1 MANRLTIA
9 ALTLA
14 ASAGLSSTSAVAMEP
29 VSVDAVMVYMNFS
42 LDRRGDSG
50 RAGRVGL
57 RIGAEAY
64 GDTFTVY
71 DDPYFAGDSS
81 FAHLD
86 LRFLER
92 EDGGLLINGASLQ
105 RRRDLPLAEQSSARR
120 AAWAQ

>member
-14 ASAGLSSTSAVAMEP
+14 ASAGLSGTSAVAMEP
-29 VSVDAVMVYMNFS
+29 VSVDAVMVYMSFS

-57 RIGAEAY
+57 RIGAEAHD
-64 GDTFTVY
+64 DTFTVY
-71 DDPYFAGDSS
+71 DDPYFGDDSS
-81 FAHLD
+81 FTHLD